1 MSNHLDKDIRKYKRT
16 TKRFLVCPRDYRQ
29 QFLNDMER
37 DLCQFMEEN
46 PSAGYSD
53 IVAYFGTPEELAQTY
68 LDNIPQEELSD
79 FKSKRKFIIYIT
91 SIIITALL
99 LGAIVLLFYEFN
111 KPKEIKKVY
120 IYESMEIPEENIE
133 K

>member
-16 TKRFLVCPRDYRQ
+16 TKRLLVCPRDYRQ

-68 LDNIPQEELSD
+68 LDNIPQEELIKYKYKKKYQIALSLTILITVC
-79 FKSKRKFIIYIT
+79 FII
-91 SIIITALL
+91 SIFLYYKFGEREVIYVEERIEIID
-99 LGAIVLLFYEFN
+99 ED
-111 KPKEIKKVY
+111 K
-120 IYESMEIPEENIE
+120 
-133 K
+133 